1 MFFKHILF
9 TYFGRIRSDCSF
21 DIFLSF
27 FFHSRF
33 GQGGNRLRMRV
44 IFKPITAKLSSHLF
58 CAERAAH
65 ASSKHKM
72 ADGAFLRGDGLSAGI
87 SDIKWKGSCP
97 LSAVLETSTLPLY
110 FWLKTSS

>member
-72 ADGAFLRGDGLSAGI
+72 ADGAFLRGDGLSGLTPLIAGRGMKI
-87 SDIKWKGSCP
+87 GKQWFFRGSSIHEWAYI
-97 LSAVLETSTLPLY
+97 L
-110 FWLKTSS
+110 